1 MQQCQQDCCWSVG
14 DLEGPR
20 TGPGLAS
27 SGHVQWEVVVM
38 STLTKSDGHMGFILE
53 VFVFFFFFPM
63 FFLGI
68 GVENK
73 N

>member
-53 VFVFFFFFPM
+53 VFVVFFFPM